1 MNTTA
6 EWTTLLANETL
17 STLAPS
23 DDTFPYDNQP
33 FFQVKL
39 AYISVLVFFG
49 AFICSGGG
57 IGGGGVFVPSFI
69 LGLGLSAHWALPLSQ
84 VTILG
89 VGLGSATFLL
99 PRRHPTLNRRL
110 IDMNLA
116 ALLEPATLL
125 GTIPGVLLNIVFPA
139 YIITI
144 LLVLLLAFTAYATLK
159 KGIQQKRLEDATRAA
174 LAAAAEKASVLP
186 PPHPAASVQ
195 NYAPSERIAESAPLL
210 QPRPAEPLSGT
221 EVAHDGVWRWYQIGA
236 LFLSCAVLA
245 ATLAFKDRFVC
256 GTWQYWALTAA
267 PVPVIGFLCVYF
279 ALQPPKR
286 SRFPWIWSVAGLTAG
301 GVAGFLGIG
310 GGMVKSPLM
319 ISMGTTPQVATA
331 TASFMILFTSA
342 ATTLQFFLLK
352 RLRWEFAL
360 WYGGVGM
367 VGSFL
372 GQFVLARVVTHY
384 NRQSWVSF
392 FVGFVIVGCAIAMV
406 ATNVINIVDKK
417 SPMNFSSICGA
428 ANATQQSHNATSASV
443 EYFFV

>member
-1 MNTTA
+1 MPN
-6 EWTTLLANETL
+6 
-17 STLAPS
+17 S
-23 DDTFPYDNQP
+23 DAFPYDGQP

-57 IGGGGVFVPSFI
+57 IGGGGIFVPSFI

-125 GTIPGVLLNIVFPA
+125 GTIPGVLLNVIFPA
-139 YIITI
+139 YLITI
-144 LLVLLLAFTAYATLK
+144 LLVLLLVFTAYATLK
-159 KGIQQKRLEDATRAA
+159 KGVQQKRAEDATRAA
-174 LAAAAEKASVLP
+174 AANANAAKGLP

-195 NYAPSERIAESAPLL
+195 GYAANERDAESRPLL
-210 QPRPAEPLSGT
+210 QPPPSGAASSALTGT

-256 GTWQYWALTAA
+256 GTWQYWALTCA
-267 PVPVIGFLCVYF
+267 PVPVIGFLCVWF

-352 RLRWEFAL
+352 RLRWEFAV

-372 GQFVLARVVTHY
+372 GQFVLARVVTRY

-417 SPMNFSSICGA
+417 SPMNFSNVCGTTSNETA
-428 ANATQQSHNATSASV
+428 SHNATQA
-443 EYFFV
+443 FLFV